1 MNYSNLINLPEPP
14 KSKKG
19 WPWTQETPITSIF
32 ANDKNFW
39 PKISIITPSYNQG
52 QFIEETI
59 RSVLLQNYPNIEYI
73 IIDGG
78 STDGSI
84 EVIRKYERWIT
95 YWVSEPDDG
104 QTNAINKGF
113 QKATGEIVAW
123 LNSDDFYTPGALFS
137 VAKAF
142 LEKPNA
148 DVIYGNIKTVG
159 VKTLKFPNICLNK
172 YSRKRLF
179 YSNYIPQP
187 ASFIS
192 INALRKVKFLD
203 ERFDYIMDYD
213 LWMRL
218 GKENVIFHY
227 IPKTLAYFRFHRNSK
242 TVSQQEKFWWERLE
256 MFDNI
261 LRCESLE
268 PDLAHIAYSR
278 IFELLVYLSFSKM
291 SLENLKST
299 KKINQHNHWRRSFL
313 FQAIQEIKTS
323 FFENNNT
330 LQVFLQ
336 KFYRILR
343 DEYNKGEDSN
353 FPKFNSEWVNQQI
366 VLLPIHLLNIKEK
379 EKALTIYKKNIN
391 TNPCLLKYVE
401 TYKYLIKHFLT

>member
-19 WPWTQETPITSIF
+19 WPWTQETPIKSIF
-32 ANDKNFW
+32 ANDNNIW

-242 TVSQQEKFWWERLE
+242 TVSQQEEFWWEILE

-261 LRCESLE
+261 LRCEALE

-291 SLENLKST
+291 SLDNLKST

-313 FQAIQEIKTS
+313 FHAIQEIKTS

-330 LQVFLQ
+330 LQVSLH

-353 FPKFNSEWVNQQI
+353 FPKFDSEWVNQQI

-379 EKALTIYKKNIN
+379 EKALIIYKKNIN

>member
-1 MNYSNLINLPEPP
+1 LINLPAPP

-19 WPWTQETPITSIF
+19 WPWTQETPIKSIF
-32 ANDKNFW
+32 ANDNNIW

-242 TVSQQEKFWWERLE
+242 TVSQQEEFWWEILE

-261 LRCESLE
+261 LRCEALE

-291 SLENLKST
+291 SLDNLKST

-313 FQAIQEIKTS
+313 FHAIQEIKTS

-330 LQVFLQ
+330 LQVSLH

-353 FPKFNSEWVNQQI
+353 FPKFDSEWVNQQI

-379 EKALTIYKKNIN
+379 EKALIIYKKNIN

>member
-1 MNYSNLINLPEPP
+1 MNYSNLINLQEPP

-242 TVSQQEKFWWERLE
+242 TVSQQEEFWWEILE

-261 LRCESLE
+261 LRCEALE

-291 SLENLKST
+291 SLDNLKST

-313 FQAIQEIKTS
+313 FHAIQEIKTS

-330 LQVFLQ
+330 LQVSLH

-353 FPKFNSEWVNQQI
+353 FPKFDSEWVNQQI

-379 EKALTIYKKNIN
+379 EKALIIYKKNIN